1 MSVILLADDSLHALR
16 MGERILQEE
25 GYQVVSLPDGLA
37 ACQQLT
43 ALDPDV
49 VVADVFL
56 PGVSGFDLCR
66 FAKARH
72 RHVRVVLTAGQLE
85 TFDESEARRAGADK
99 ILRKPF
105 EASVVRDVL
114 RPLSQAAQLARGE
127 LRAVPSA
134 APVSDGP
141 PLPPPP
147 DPARV
152 KAAVALALEAAMPQL
167 IKEITDKV
175 LLALGG

>member
-37 ACQQLT
+37 ACQQLS

-49 VVADVFL
+49 VLADVFL

-66 FAKARH
+66 YAKNRN

-85 TFDESEARRAGADK
+85 KFDEGEARRAGADN

-105 EASVVRDVL
+105 EASMVRETV

-127 LRAVPSA
+127 LRAAPSA
-134 APVSDGP
+134 VPVSDGP
-141 PLPPPP
+141 PPPPPP

-152 KAAVALALEAAMPQL
+152 RAAVALALEAAMPQL
-167 IKEITDKV
+167 IDEITEKV
-175 LLALGG
+175 LLALGQ